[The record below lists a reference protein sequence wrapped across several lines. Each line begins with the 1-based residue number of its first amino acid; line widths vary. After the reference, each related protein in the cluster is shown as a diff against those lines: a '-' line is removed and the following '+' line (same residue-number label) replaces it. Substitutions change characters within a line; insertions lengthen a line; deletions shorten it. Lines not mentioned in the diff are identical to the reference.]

1 MRIAEVWREKGGVRT
16 DPALHPVRR
25 SGPSA
30 EGPESRDF
38 DSAYPKPGG
47 FLTRPYHRLISDGEH
62 SLDVDVHVQLP
73 DQDTGGLVGAKRES
87 R

>member
-1 MRIAEVWREKGGVRT
+1 MRIAEVWREKGEVRS

-25 SGPSA
+25 SGLSA

-47 FLTRPYHRLISDGEH
+47 FLTRPYDRLISYGEH

-73 DQDTGGLVGAKRES
+73 GRDTGGLVGAKRES